1 MSPNPLELEFSKV
14 RVSEALVVYTISI
27 VSGGIRYIFLFLKA
41 EFLFD
46 A

>member
-27 VSGGIRYIFLFLKA
+27 VSGGIEYIFVFWKT
-41 EFLFD
+41 EFSFD